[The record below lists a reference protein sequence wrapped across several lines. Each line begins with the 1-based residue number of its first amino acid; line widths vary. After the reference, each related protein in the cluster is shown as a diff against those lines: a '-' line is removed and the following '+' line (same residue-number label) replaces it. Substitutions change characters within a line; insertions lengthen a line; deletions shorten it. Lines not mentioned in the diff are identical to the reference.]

1 MRPIAYERSLQ
12 EGLPTAN
19 KIRSMRVPFGTMLN
33 VPIRAAMSQIEY
45 RKYKVIGCY
54 PDFVLCERVAGGGSY
69 LTCFSKRDLYF
80 GTLEAEED
88 EE

>member
-1 MRPIAYERSLQ
+1 
-12 EGLPTAN
+12 
-19 KIRSMRVPFGTMLN
+19 
-33 VPIRAAMSQIEY
+33 
-45 RKYKVIGCY
+45 VIGCY